1 MPNEKEFAL
10 IDLGLRQL
18 VDRFGVSINGWRK
31 MKSSPAEDVNWDP
44 YYQWMTRGASEQAK
58 EPLLRSIL
66 SMVDLKS
73 GEDENG
79 PNNLHPWYAPAPL
92 ALSSSA
98 LMPRPHHE
106 AAKIETHFV
115 DQLQQ
120 DLDSFLR
127 GNSHDKTFLQ
137 FYHLFQKY
145 TWSMPGNLNV
155 AGISLFQ
162 EWKAVAGMVF
172 ASGPNWMA
180 APDETLSLIGGDIPG
195 IQDFVYTIT
204 SKGAAKGL
212 RGRSMFIQLLNVVI
226 VQRLIREL
234 DLSMANIIY
243 NAGGNFMILGPAL
256 EQPRHGKKPAE
267 RLKALQSSIDRAL
280 LDALEGDL
288 SLCLAWSDLKIEAI
302 GNEDFAI
309 AALALKQSIAAQKRQ
324 RFHSLLS
331 ERWFDIF
338 GPQGEPG
345 NAYCLICQR
354 PLMMNRGIPH
364 GDGIICEPCDG
375 FRQLAEAIG
384 RQNSHFLNL
393 APAARKDGETWQK
406 ILYTVGHV
414 WIEFSSQP
422 LPDGESYALNQTD
435 FLQKNADGFLFLA
448 NVTPRVTQ
456 HDLQR
461 WQHPHPPGARESEPL
476 PRIGHIRSF
485 EQLAEASR
493 GTKKIGVLRMDVD
506 NLGQIMVRGLK
517 KRSMLAVSSL
527 SNLMNLFFSGWLNQI
542 CEDVNQLYRK
552 DEQGEDRGD
561 RLYVIYAGGDDLFVL
576 GSWDLIPELAQ
587 RIHDDFQQF
596 TGGNPSM
603 TISAGI
609 ILEDKKFPLYQAAER
624 AGEAEHA
631 AKSYRHRDQD
641 KNAIHFLGM
650 TFRWDEWPLVI
661 SRRDEMIN
669 LLRPP
674 QGKAAPKALL
684 RVIQNIFAQYERQR
698 KHEHLRLRRSALPE
712 PQDPDAYVYYGPWM
726 WREAYALSRMARN
739 LPQAH
744 REAIEKLQI
753 ASIAPTTIRHSGLA
767 ARWTEL
773 LLRKEV

>member
-1 MPNEKEFAL
+1 MTNEKEYAL
-10 IDLGLRQL
+10 INLGLQQL
-18 VDRFGVSINGWRK
+18 VDRFGVSIDAWLATET
-31 MKSSPAEDVNWDP
+31 SAEENLNWDT
-44 YYQWMTRGASEQAK
+44 YYRWMPRASAERAK
-58 EPLLRSIL
+58 KPLLRSIL

-73 GEDENG
+73 DKDENG
-79 PNNLHPWYAPAPL
+79 PNNLHSWYAPIPL

-106 AAKIETHFV
+106 ATQLETQFV

-120 DLDSFLR
+120 ELDNFLR
-127 GNSHDKTFLQ
+127 MNSHDKTFLQ

-145 TWSMPGNLNV
+145 AWSLPGNLNV

-162 EWKAVAGMVF
+162 EWKAIAGMVF
-172 ASGPNWMA
+172 ASGANWMKG
-180 APDETLSLIGGDIPG
+180 PDEALSLIGGDIPG

-212 RGRSMFIQLLNVVI
+212 RGRSMFIQLLNMVI
-226 VQRLIREL
+226 VQRIIREL
-234 DLSMANIIY
+234 DLSIANIIY

-256 EQPRHGKKPAE
+256 KQSRHGKNTVE
-267 RLKALQSSIDRAL
+267 RLKELQSSIDQAL
-280 LDALEGDL
+280 LETLGGDL
-288 SLCLAWSDLKIEAI
+288 SLCLAWSDLKIGAI
-302 GNEDFAI
+302 GDEDFAMF
-309 AALALKQSIAAQKRQ
+309 AHALQQSIATKKRQ
-324 RFHSLLS
+324 RFHAILS

-354 PLMMNRGIPH
+354 PLKMEHGIPH

-384 RQNSHFLNL
+384 RQSSHFLNL
-393 APAARKDGETWQK
+393 TPGVGQHGEAWQK
-406 ILYTVGHV
+406 ILFKVGHA
-414 WIEFSSQP
+414 WIEFSSAP
-422 LPDGESYALNQTD
+422 LSDGESYALNRTD
-435 FLQKNADGFLFLA
+435 FLQQNANGFLFLA

-456 HDLQR
+456 HDLER
-461 WQHPHPPGARESEPL
+461 WRHQYPPDMHHGEPP
-476 PRIGHIRSF
+476 PRTGHIRSF

-493 GTKKIGVLRMDVD
+493 GIKKIGVLRMDVD

-542 CEDVNQLYRK
+542 CEDINQLYRK
-552 DEQGEDRGD
+552 DERGADRGD

-587 RIHDDFQQF
+587 RIHEDFQQF
-596 TGGNPSM
+596 TGGNPSI

-609 ILEDKKFPLYQAAER
+609 ILEDRKFPLYQAAER
-624 AGEAEHA
+624 AGEAEDA
-631 AKSYRHRDQD
+631 AKSYRHNGQE

-650 TFRWDEWPLVI
+650 TVSWDEWPIVI
-661 SRRDEMIN
+661 SRRDEMIK
-669 LLRPP
+669 LLSPP

-684 RVIQNIFAQYERQR
+684 RVIQNIFAQYEHQR
-698 KHEHLRLRRSALPE
+698 SHEHLRLRRSALPE

-726 WREAYALSRMARN
+726 WREAYALSRMAKS
-739 LPQAH
+739 LPQENQ
-744 REAIEKLQI
+744 EAIEKLQI

-773 LLRKEV
+773 LLRKEA